1 MAELN
6 WRNAITDE
14 RERKIFEALE
24 DPRWDWRTVRALSK
38 ASGLEP
44 EKVLTIITKYPHLI
58 RKSAVP
64 SEKGEDLFTLQSR
77 FYQSKKWWDFL
88 TTTTT

>member
-1 MAELN
+1 MVELN

-14 RERKIFEALE
+14 RETKIFEALE
-24 DPRWDWRTVRALSK
+24 DPNWDWRTVRALSK
-38 ASGLEP
+38 ASDLEP

-58 RKSAVP
+58 RKSAAP

-77 FYQSKKWWDFL
+77 FYQSKKGLDFL
-88 TTTTT
+88 TTSTT